1 MGMEYFKNKKVLV
14 MGLGLLGGGVAST
27 TWLVKHGAQVTVTDL
42 RSRRDLAPALK
53 ALGNGARKVRFTL
66 GRHEERDFKAS
77 DLVVVNPA
85 VPRESKFLKIA
96 RRAGAEI
103 TNDAR
108 LFFDIARNPVVA
120 VTGTRGKTTT
130 TNWVAHLLR
139 ARDPAALA
147 AGNTPERPLLQD
159 LDRLMRRPD
168 TPAVLE
174 LSSWQLEL
182 LAGAHRAP
190 DVAVITNLF
199 PDHLNRYRGMEQYA
213 RAKSAIFEGQ
223 NPAQTLVLST
233 KSAWTPFFLRLR
245 PKGRV
250 YFFGIAGIPARTQ
263 GLSIHRGELVFT
275 EAGITETVA
284 GKKFVRDF
292 LAAWGAHNLENLLAA
307 MLAAHLLEL
316 PWHTMISRVP
326 TLPHIPYRQEIVIKR
341 KHLLVVNDSA
351 GTSPDATIAALAR
364 FKGPHTYLIT
374 GGTDKKLEF
383 RDLARAIQRTVP
395 AARAY
400 FLNGS
405 ATKKLLAELVRQKYF
420 KGTAPRVFEALPDL
434 LRAVAEEKPGTVL
447 FSPGAASFEKFRN
460 EFDRGQRF
468 TAYSRKVFS
477 RT

>member
-1 MGMEYFKNKKVLV
+1 MGTEYFKNKKTLV
-14 MGLGLLGGGVAST
+14 MGLGLLGGGVAT
-27 TWLVKHGAQVTVTDL
+27 TAWLVKHGAQVTVTDL

-53 ALGNGARKVRFTL
+53 ALGSAARKVRFTL
-66 GRHEERDFKAS
+66 GHHQERDFKTNDS
-77 DLVVVNPA
+77 VVVNPA
-85 VPRESKFLKIA
+85 VPRESKFLKLA
-96 RRAGAEI
+96 RRAGAEVV
-103 TNDAR
+103 NDAR
-108 LFFDIARNPVVA
+108 LFFDIARNPVIA

-130 TNWVAHLLR
+130 TNWIAHLLR
-139 ARDPAALA
+139 GHDPATLA

-182 LAGAHRAP
+182 LGGARRAP

-213 RAKSAIFEGQ
+213 RAKAAIFEGQ
-223 NPAQTLVLST
+223 NPAQALVLNA
-233 KSAWTPFFLRLR
+233 KNAWTPFFLRLHS
-245 PKGRV
+245 KGRV
-250 YFFGIAGIPARTQ
+250 YFFGASGLPVRAQGISVR
-263 GLSIHRGELVFT
+263 RGELVFT
-275 EAGITETVA
+275 EAGVTKTIA

-307 MLAAHLLEL
+307 MLAAHLLAL
-316 PWHTMISRVP
+316 PWHTMIARVP
-326 TLPHIPYRQEIVIKR
+326 TLPHVPYRQETVIRR
-341 KHLLVVNDSA
+341 KHLTVVNDSA

-364 FKGPHTYLIT
+364 FKGPRTYLIT

-383 RDLARAIQRTVP
+383 RGLARVMKRAVP
-395 AARAY
+395 AAHAY

-405 ATKKLLAELVRQKYF
+405 ATKKLLAELVKEKYF
-420 KGTAPRVFEALPDL
+420 KNTSPRIFEELPDL
-434 LRAVAEEKPGTVL
+434 LRAVAKEKPSTVL
-447 FSPGAASFEKFRN
+447 FSPGAASFEKFKN

-468 TAYSRKVFS
+468 ASYSRKIFS